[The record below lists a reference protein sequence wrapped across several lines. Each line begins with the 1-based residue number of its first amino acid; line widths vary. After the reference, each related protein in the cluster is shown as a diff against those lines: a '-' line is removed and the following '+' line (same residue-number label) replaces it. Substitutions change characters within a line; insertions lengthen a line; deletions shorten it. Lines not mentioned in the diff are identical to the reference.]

1 MIRNW
6 EVIGRLL
13 LASILGGV
21 IGLDREATNRP
32 AGFRT
37 HILVSIGSALIMMV
51 SINNSLYGG
60 DASRIAAQVV
70 SGIGFLGAGTILRTG
85 TNVEGLT
92 TAASLWVCAGIGLAT
107 GNGNY
112 SGAVITTLLVLFF
125 LRYSKILE
133 RTILRNRFK
142 NLVVIAWTRAGLI
155 GDIGTLLGRYNIII
169 KDISIKSIEE
179 DDQQKERIHLNI
191 RMPHK
196 KNLDKIID
204 ELSLIEGILEIIID
218 DNLINIR
225 K

>member
-1 MIRNW
+1 M
-6 EVIGRLL
+6 
-13 LASILGGV
+13 
-21 IGLDREATNRP
+21 
-32 AGFRT
+32 
-37 HILVSIGSALIMMV
+37 
-51 SINNSLYGG
+51 
-60 DASRIAAQVV
+60 
-70 SGIGFLGAGTILRTG
+70 
-85 TNVEGLT
+85 
-92 TAASLWVCAGIGLAT
+92 
-107 GNGNY
+107 
-112 SGAVITTLLVLFF
+112 
-125 LRYSKILE
+125 
-133 RTILRNRFK
+133 
-142 NLVVIAWTRAGLI
+142 VIAWTRAGLI